1 MKYSSETK
9 THGSIRTMKAG
20 GAAGVVLGLAAV
32 GLAMGTSTVS
42 ANEKVVEANQP
53 KVQETGVEVKES
65 TIKNETPT
73 GNASTN
79 LNAPAGA
86 ISDKQK
92 ADLGNE
98 NKVTGETPV
107 TIDHTKVQE
116 EAKNAEQVG
125 VNVVQD
131 KTQVAPTTSTAEDTA
146 KAVKSITAKETEKS
160 NELKST
166 ATAHSTAVSNWVDQK
181 NSTVA
186 FNNELDKAHLKA
198 VESYNDFIKT
208 LDADTAAVVAQ
219 HKDAII
225 KVTEIIQKA
234 SDGTSVEG
242 YQAYIRSLAEQQGI
256 NKEAIKDYL
265 VKKAEYNS
273 KSTANSETVVRNLS
287 NSTRIDA
294 ENKAKSQ
301 SVDAENTRRSTSAQK
316 VVDENTAKSN
326 STVAENNRLSTSAKT
341 ENERRSN
348 SAKEVEDTNTAQSL
362 SVKAENEKRSNSAKA
377 ENERRSN
384 SAEEVKAD
392 NLAKSNSVVAEN
404 NRRSNSA
411 KSENERRSNS
421 AKDVENDNVVKS
433 NSVIKENE
441 RRSLSAKAENEKRS
455 NAVKNVENNN
465 VAKSNSVVE
474 ENKKRSLSAD
484 AETDKRSQSAD
495 AENARRSN
503 SAKAEN
509 EKRSNAATQ
518 GATNERDR
526 SLAVDR
532 ENERRSN
539 SAKEETAK
547 RSLSAEKVKE
557 ENREKSNSVIAENNK
572 RSLSAK
578 AETDRRSKSAAA
590 ENEKRSLASK
600 NAGEQSSSLDQQ
612 NTEIKAYNRAIMEA
626 VGLTYT
632 GNMEQDQKTV
642 DEYNAKI
649 EKEAATLPPKNTEE
663 DVRSTQP
670 TSYFSGQIPM
680 YEIGGS
686 KEYRLYKSSGASWVS
701 DAKKYLKGVSTET
714 GVSSVIL
721 RWDSV
726 RTTISE
732 IVGGSARKYKEAAA
746 DYEVNYDTFITPPV
760 YAVTFTGETKRT
772 PGGLLYKEM
781 SYRLNNAGKLSPT
794 KEQGIWDTD
803 GVDIDVL
810 VTARAYIPDGYKDSV
825 YNTLGWG
832 MHGSI
837 DFNYHGAGG
846 FEVILKP
853 VLKGTNISIKGA
865 YTGLVTDVDYR
876 QTSYI
881 GTESGV
887 TTLNPIT
894 SGLHR
899 VSDTQILSAG
909 PGGVNDIEN
918 APSGVYVYTMSG
930 ESIRYIHSGYFNDN
944 FSAENI
950 LKDIPAPYYSDY
962 KVIGDFKTNQN
973 SGYIEFT
980 LFGTGVSLPTTLKSK
995 LVLKPLVSSPSGG
1008 YDKVTYEPATYTPVT
1023 YVAKPTTFTP
1033 ATYDKLTYTPGQP
1046 SPYTPVTYEKA
1057 TYEKATYEPVVFKP
1071 QTPPTY
1077 VPVTYEKVSYSP
1089 KDTSYK
1095 PVSYEKVSYTPKDT
1109 SYKPVSYEKVSYTP
1123 KDTSWKPVE
1132 YTPLM
1137 FTPKNTDWSP
1147 VPYVPTPYVPEKLP
1161 EVPKEPVLEM
1171 AKLTA
1176 PTDPVF
1182 HKIPKEPKVPTVH
1195 YHLTALNENTPVE
1208 KLAQNE
1214 DGVNINN
1221 ESVAKNSIN
1230 HFILKP
1236 KALPAG
1242 RPITTSIVLS
1252 DYMADGIELDIAGM
1266 QKANNSWDISYN
1278 ASTRLLEVKGVSTE
1292 YDKANADRTIPYTP
1306 TAFTVIYKVVND
1318 GATYE
1323 NVFKM
1328 DVNGGNTGSVNV
1340 EYRVEGTNI
1349 LLGKAKDVVNESV
1362 GSSYDTTDHILETIT
1377 KNGVTYERVTSHVDG
1392 SEKGQVEEGTKLV
1405 TYYYHPVTP
1414 TPDTGGV
1421 VVHYRDEEGNFIK
1434 EDHEKVKGGKVG
1446 DPYDTTKDNPKEI
1459 TYGGKTYRLISNK
1472 TVGNEIGKITKGIT
1486 EVTYIYKKVT
1496 PDNPKTENT
1505 GNVDVEYRV
1514 EGTNT
1519 LLGTAKDS
1527 VHVPVGSDY
1536 DTTDLIHGRIT
1547 KDGVTYE
1554 RVPSHVEGEEKGKVT
1569 KEGKVVVYYYKPIS
1583 ETPSVGGVVIH
1594 YVDEEG
1600 NTLKEDKTVS
1610 KGEKVGT
1617 PYDTTKNKHNEI
1629 TVEGKVYKLVP
1640 NKTVGIENGKVTEG
1654 ITEVTYVYK
1663 QVTPDKPKGN
1673 GYTSYS
1679 NKVRIHTPGSPN
1691 NPNNPNNPNGN
1702 GNHKIQPVK
1711 NNTNKEGQNINNK
1724 TLLQTDVNYY
1734 VAEWDLDQYINDKS
1748 SKSAIAK
1755 GFGYLENY
1763 PEHAVTPVTK
1773 DYYAVTSKGDKVEDL
1788 DFYEADSSKLNE
1800 LPEHIQQFIK
1810 DSGIDVSK
1818 FGKFQVWVAKDY
1830 QAFYDKYVKTGQDI
1844 FFHIPMAVNKGFTGE
1859 YENQTYQIDFGNG
1872 YYGNVVHNNVPN
1884 LTPKKDVVV
1893 DGKSANG
1900 GTITYGQE
1908 FSYLLSGAKL
1918 PSNRG
1923 SHVWEYRYNDDY
1935 DQTGDK
1941 YLGKYKVVATTDIT
1955 VNQLEEVKEDTT
1967 FKEVVTL
1974 EDGTVVKAGQK
1985 VVKGLKVRRTHVIK
1999 TGEDV
2004 TKFTEAV
2011 HDEANGIITISFK
2024 EDFLKSVVDSSE
2036 FGADAS
2042 IDMKRIAYGEFY
2054 NKYTN
2059 RVNGVD
2065 YISNTVKSRTP
2076 KPDPV
2081 PEKPN
2086 TPQPGN
2092 PTTPN
2097 TTDKPAPA
2105 PEKPNTPI
2113 KPEQPQLPYTGTQ
2126 ESASSLVG
2134 VAILSVLG
2142 LAGLARRKR

>member
-9 THGSIRTMKAG
+9 THGSIRTMKSG

-42 ANEKVVEANQP
+42 ANEKVVDANQP

-146 KAVKSITAKETEKS
+146 KAVKSISAKETEKA

-186 FNNELDKAHLKA
+186 FNNDLDKAHLKA

-225 KVTEIIQKA
+225 KVTEVIQKA

-316 VVDENTAKSN
+316 VVEENTAKSN

-348 SAKEVEDTNTAQSL
+348 SAKQVENDNNAKSL
-362 SVKAENEKRSNSAKA
+362 SVKAENNKRSSSAKA
-377 ENERRSN
+377 
-384 SAEEVKAD
+384 
-392 NLAKSNSVVAEN
+392 
-404 NRRSNSA
+404 
-411 KSENERRSNS
+411 ENERRSNS
-421 AKDVENDNVVKS
+421 AKDVENDNLAKSNSVVAENNKRSSSAKAENERRSNSAKDVETDNVAKS

-441 RRSLSAKAENEKRS
+441 RRSNSAKAENEKRS

-465 VAKSNSVVE
+465 IAKSNSVVE
-474 ENKKRSLSAD
+474 ENKKRSQSAD
-484 AETDKRSQSAD
+484 AETAKRSQSAD
-495 AENARRSN
+495 AETAKRSNSAKAENEKRSNATKQGVANEQERSQAVARENERRSNSAKAETARRSN

-509 EKRSNAATQ
+509 EKRSNAVKKVEDDNRT
-518 GATNERDR
+518 
-526 SLAVDR
+526 
-532 ENERRSN
+532 
-539 SAKEETAK
+539 K
-547 RSLSAEKVKE
+547 SLSV
-557 ENREKSNSVIAENNK
+557 VAENNK
-572 RSLSAK
+572 RSNSAK
-578 AETDRRSKSAAA
+578 AETARRSQSAAA
-590 ENEKRSLASK
+590 ETAKRSNSAKAENDK
-600 NAGEQSSSLDQQ
+600 NAQQ
-612 NTEIKAYNRAIMEA
+612 HNNFNDLVSRIDKDADAKIKALRDLGAT
-626 VGLTYT
+626 V
-632 GNMEQDQKTV
+632 DVKTV
-642 DEYNAKI
+642 KVDNETAAKNIELANNNAYD
-649 EKEAATLPPKNTEE
+649 N
-663 DVRSTQP
+663 VRSEQ
-670 TSYFSGQIPM
+670 
-680 YEIGGS
+680 EAW
-686 KEYRLYKSSGASWVS
+686 K
-701 DAKKYLKGVSTET
+701 
-714 GVSSVIL
+714 
-721 RWDSV
+721 
-726 RTTISE
+726 
-732 IVGGSARKYKEAAA
+732 RKYKELKEKTQTEGYAKDVVLQALNLA
-746 DYEVNYDTFITPPV
+746 KSNPDASLKFTKSGQWVESSYIGSSSGESGYARVLNSKWAYKYSEVRTGWTEEIDYLSLNGLSVTAEDGNTYPITRIHRKFHLKDEGKTGAVGV
-760 YAVTFTGETKRT
+760 YALQDPTEGFVVARKEGTGSTSDAMKFDVTDSYFYNVNGKEVKFTASSKT
-772 PGGLLYKEM
+772 PAVLTFSSLNYNYVGWEGAGVYGGRHVEING
-781 SYRLNNAGKLSPT
+781 ST
-794 KEQGIWDTD
+794 
-803 GVDIDVL
+803 
-810 VTARAYIPDGYKDSV
+810 VTAHPDGYVYADSKNDNIGYDWDV
-825 YNTLGWG
+825 S
-832 MHGSI
+832 GSQ
-837 DFNYHGAGG
+837 Y
-846 FEVILKP
+846 EY
-853 VLKGTNISIKGA
+853 KGA
-865 YTGLVTDVDYR
+865 VL
-876 QTSYI
+876 
-881 GTESGV
+881 GV
-887 TTLNPIT
+887 FE
-894 SGLHR
+894 
-899 VSDTQILSAG
+899 Q
-909 PGGVNDIEN
+909 
-918 APSGVYVYTMSG
+918 
-930 ESIRYIHSGYFNDN
+930 
-944 FSAENI
+944 
-950 LKDIPAPYYSDY
+950 
-962 KVIGDFKTNQN
+962 GDEFKT
-973 SGYIEFT
+973 EFIQWD
-980 LFGTGVSLPTTLKSK
+980 GPA
-995 LVLKPLVSSPSGG
+995 SGG
-1008 YDKVTYEPATYTPVT
+1008 STFWFAINTKVVTPVINVPQRVTITKVTSSRQPRERVNFTPETFQPATYTPVEF
-1023 YVAKPTTFTP
+1023 KPTTPPPYTPVTYTP
-1033 ATYDKLTYTPGQP
+1033 ATYDKIPYKPGTPI
-1046 SPYTPVTYEKA
+1046 PYEPVDYKPA
-1057 TYEKATYEPVVFKP
+1057 TYEKATYI
-1071 QTPPTY
+1071 
-1077 VPVTYEKVSYSP
+1077 PVTYTPDTPP
-1089 KDTSYK
+1089 KYV
-1095 PVSYEKVSYTPKDT
+1095 PVSYEKVTYTPGDT
-1109 SYKPVSYEKVSYTP
+1109 NWKPVDYEKVTFTP
-1123 KDTSWKPVE
+1123 RNTGWQPVGYNKENFSPADTSWTPVG
-1132 YTPLM
+1132 YTPLK
-1137 FTPKNTDWSP
+1137 FQPKNTDWNP

-1176 PTDPVF
+1176 PADPVF

-1266 QKANNSWDISYN
+1266 QKANKSWDISYN
-1278 ASTRLLEVKGVSTE
+1278 TSTRLLEVKGVSSE
-1292 YDKANADRTIPYTP
+1292 YDKANADRTVPYTP
-1306 TAFTVIYKVVND
+1306 TAFTIIYKVLND

-1328 DVNGGNTGSVNV
+1328 DVNGGATGNVNV

-1349 LLGKAKDVVNESV
+1349 LLGKAKDTVNESV
-1362 GSSYDTTDHILETIT
+1362 GSHYDTTDHILETFTKDGIT
-1377 KNGVTYERVTSHVDG
+1377 YKRVPNHVEG
-1392 SEKGQVEEGTKLV
+1392 EEKGQVIEGTKLV
-1405 TYYYHPVTP
+1405 TYFYKPIDKIPNVG
-1414 TPDTGGV
+1414 DV
-1421 VVHYRDEEGNFIK
+1421 IIHYVDEDGNTIK
-1434 EDHEKVKGGKVG
+1434 KDHEDTKGGKVG
-1446 DPYDTTKDNPKEI
+1446 SPYDTTDNKPKEI
-1459 TYGGKTYRLISNK
+1459 KVDGKL
-1472 TVGNEIGKITKGIT
+1472 
-1486 EVTYIYKKVT
+1486 
-1496 PDNPKTENT
+1496 
-1505 GNVDVEYRV
+1505 
-1514 EGTNT
+1514 
-1519 LLGTAKDS
+1519 
-1527 VHVPVGSDY
+1527 
-1536 DTTDLIHGRIT
+1536 
-1547 KDGVTYE
+1547 
-1554 RVPSHVEGEEKGKVT
+1554 
-1569 KEGKVVVYYYKPIS
+1569 
-1583 ETPSVGGVVIH
+1583 
-1594 YVDEEG
+1594 
-1600 NTLKEDKTVS
+1600 
-1610 KGEKVGT
+1610 
-1617 PYDTTKNKHNEI
+1617 
-1629 TVEGKVYKLVP
+1629 YKLVP
-1640 NKTVGIENGKVTEG
+1640 NKTVGKENGKITEG

-1679 NKVRIHTPGSPN
+1679 NKVRIHTPGSPT
-1691 NPNNPNNPNGN
+1691 NPNDPRNPNGG

-1711 NNTNKEGQNINNK
+1711 NNTNKEGQNINDK
-1724 TLLQTDVNYY
+1724 TLLQTDINYY

-1755 GFGYLENY
+1755 GFGYLENH
-1763 PEHAVTPVTK
+1763 PEHAVTPITK
-1773 DYYAVTSKGDKVEDL
+1773 DYYAVTSKGEKVEGL
-1788 DFYEADSSKLNE
+1788 DFYEADSAKLNE
-1800 LPEHIQQFIK
+1800 LPEHVQQFIK
-1810 DSGIDVSK
+1810 DSGIDVSN
-1818 FGKFQVWVAKDY
+1818 FGKFQVWIAKDS
-1830 QAFYDKYVKTGQDI
+1830 QAFYDKYVKSGQDI
-1844 FFHIPMAVNKGFTGE
+1844 FFHMPMAVNKGFTGK

-1872 YYGNVVHNNVPN
+1872 YYGNVVRNNVPN

-1918 PSNRG
+1918 PANRG
-1923 SHVWEYRYNDDY
+1923 SHVWEYRYIDDY

-1941 YLGKYKVVATTDIT
+1941 YLGKYKVVTTTDIT
-1955 VNQLEEVKEDTT
+1955 VSQLEEVKEDTT
-1967 FKEVVTL
+1967 FKEDVTL

-1985 VVKGLKVRRTHVIK
+1985 VAKGLKVRRTHVIK
-1999 TGEDV
+1999 SGEDV

-2011 HDEANGIITISFK
+2011 HDEAKGIITISFK
-2024 EDFLKSVVDSSE
+2024 EDFLKTVVDSSE

-2065 YISNTVKSRTP
+2065 YISNTVKTTTP
-2076 KPDPV
+2076 KPP
-2081 PEKPN
+2081 
-2086 TPQPGN
+2086 TPDQ
-2092 PTTPN
+2092 
-2097 TTDKPAPA
+2097 PAP
-2105 PEKPNTPI
+2105 K
-2113 KPEQPQLPYTGTQ
+2113 QPQLPYTGTS
-2126 ESASSLVG
+2126 ESSASMVG
-2134 VAILSVLG
+2134 MATLSVLG
-2142 LAGLARRKR
+2142 LAGLYRRRNQ

>member
-9 THGSIRTMKAG
+9 THGSIRTMKSG

-42 ANEKVVEANQP
+42 ANEKVVDANQP
-53 KVQETGVEVKES
+53 KVRETGVEVKES

-86 ISDKQK
+86 IFENQK
-92 ADLGNE
+92 AALGNE

-146 KAVKSITAKETEKS
+146 KAVKSITTKETEKS

-316 VVDENTAKSN
+316 VVEENTAKSN

-348 SAKEVEDTNTAQSL
+348 SAKQVEDTNTAQSL

-392 NLAKSNSVVAEN
+392 NIAKSNSVVAEN
-404 NRRSNSA
+404 IRLSNSA
-411 KSENERRSNS
+411 KDENARLSNS
-421 AKDVENDNVVKS
+421 AKDVENDNVAKS
-433 NSVIKENE
+433 NSVIEENNK
-441 RRSLSAKAENEKRS
+441 RSLSAKAENEKRS

-474 ENKKRSLSAD
+474 ENKKRSQSAD
-484 AETDKRSQSAD
+484 AETAKRSQSAD
-495 AENARRSN
+495 AETAKRSN

-509 EKRSNAATQ
+509 EKRSNAAKQ
-518 GATNERDR
+518 GETNEHDR

-539 SAKEETAK
+539 SAKAETARRSNSAKAENEK
-547 RSLSAEKVKE
+547 RSNAVKKVEDDNRTKSLSV
-557 ENREKSNSVIAENNK
+557 VAENNK
-572 RSLSAK
+572 RSNAAKAETARRSQSAAAENAKRSNSAK
-578 AETDRRSKSAAA
+578 AETEKQTRQANSIRGTVSRVDKDADAKIKALRDLGATVDVRTEDVSTEEAARNI
-590 ENEKRSLASK
+590 ETRN
-600 NAGEQSSSLDQQ
+600 N
-612 NTEIKAYNRAIMEA
+612 KAYNNVRSAQEA
-626 VGLTYT
+626 WKRKYEELKAKTRTEGYAKDVVLQALNLSKSNPDASLKFTKSGTWVTTPYIGSSS
-632 GNMEQDQKTV
+632 GNSGYARVLNSKWA
-642 DEYNAKI
+642 YKYS
-649 EKEAATLPPKNTEE
+649 
-663 DVRSTQP
+663 DVRTGWSTEIDYLSLNGLSVTAEDGKTYPITRIHRKFSVKDEGKTGAVDVYALQDP
-670 TSYFSGQIPM
+670 TEGFVTVRNEGTGSSSDAMRFDVTDSYYYNVNGKEVKFTASNKTPVVLTFSSLNYNHVGWEGAGV
-680 YEIGGS
+680 YSGRHVEINGSTVKNHSDGYVYADSKNDNIGYDWDVSGS
-686 KEYRLYKSSGASWVS
+686 KYEYKGA
-701 DAKKYLKGVSTET
+701 ALGVFEQGSEFKTEF
-714 GVSSVIL
+714 VQ
-721 RWDSV
+721 WD
-726 RTTISE
+726 
-732 IVGGSARKYKEAAA
+732 G
-746 DYEVNYDTFITPPV
+746 
-760 YAVTFTGETKRT
+760 
-772 PGGLLYKEM
+772 
-781 SYRLNNAGKLSPT
+781 PT
-794 KEQGIWDTD
+794 KGSNSFWFALNTKVVAPVINVPQR
-803 GVDIDVL
+803 
-810 VTARAYIPDGYKDSV
+810 VTITKVTTKIKPATPVTY
-825 YNTLGWG
+825 
-832 MHGSI
+832 
-837 DFNYHGAGG
+837 
-846 FEVILKP
+846 KP
-853 VLKGTNISIKGA
+853 VT
-865 YTGLVTDVDYR
+865 Y
-876 QTSYI
+876 
-881 GTESGV
+881 
-887 TTLNPIT
+887 
-894 SGLHR
+894 
-899 VSDTQILSAG
+899 
-909 PGGVNDIEN
+909 EN
-918 APSGVYVYTMSG
+918 APYTPVTFKPETPPKYVPVTY
-930 ESIRYIHSGYFNDN
+930 
-944 FSAENI
+944 
-950 LKDIPAPYYSDY
+950 KPAD
-962 KVIGDFKTNQN
+962 
-973 SGYIEFT
+973 
-980 LFGTGVSLPTTLKSK
+980 
-995 LVLKPLVSSPSGG
+995 
-1008 YDKVTYEPATYTPVT
+1008 YDKLPYVPGKPIPYEPIGYKPATYEKATYTPVT
-1023 YVAKPTTFTP
+1023 YTPDTPPKYVPVDYERVTYKPGNTDWKPVDYEKVTFTP
-1033 ATYDKLTYTPGQP
+1033 RNTEWK
-1046 SPYTPVTYEKA
+1046 PVGYEK
-1057 TYEKATYEPVVFKP
+1057 ENF
-1071 QTPPTY
+1071 TPA
-1077 VPVTYEKVSYSP
+1077 
-1089 KDTSYK
+1089 
-1095 PVSYEKVSYTPKDT
+1095 
-1109 SYKPVSYEKVSYTP
+1109 
-1123 KDTSWKPVE
+1123 DTSWKPIG
-1132 YTPLM
+1132 YTPVK
-1137 FTPKNTDWSP
+1137 FKPKNTDWDP

-1161 EVPKEPVLEM
+1161 EVPKEPLLEM

-1176 PTDPVF
+1176 PADPVF

-1221 ESVAKNSIN
+1221 ESVAKNSTN
-1230 HFILKP
+1230 HFVLKP

-1266 QKANNSWDISYN
+1266 QKANKSWDISYN
-1278 ASTRLLEVKGVSTE
+1278 TKTRLLEVKGVSTE
-1292 YDKANADRTIPYTP
+1292 YDKANADRTVPYTP
-1306 TAFTVIYKVVND
+1306 TAFTIIYKVLND

-1328 DVNGGNTGSVNV
+1328 DINGG
-1340 EYRVEGTNI
+1340 
-1349 LLGKAKDVVNESV
+1349 A
-1362 GSSYDTTDHILETIT
+1362 
-1377 KNGVTYERVTSHVDG
+1377 
-1392 SEKGQVEEGTKLV
+1392 
-1405 TYYYHPVTP
+1405 
-1414 TPDTGGV
+1414 
-1421 VVHYRDEEGNFIK
+1421 
-1434 EDHEKVKGGKVG
+1434 KGG
-1446 DPYDTTKDNPKEI
+1446 NP
-1459 TYGGKTYRLISNK
+1459 T
-1472 TVGNEIGKITKGIT
+1472 
-1486 EVTYIYKKVT
+1486 
-1496 PDNPKTENT
+1496 
-1505 GNVDVEYRV
+1505 
-1514 EGTNT
+1514 
-1519 LLGTAKDS
+1519 
-1527 VHVPVGSDY
+1527 
-1536 DTTDLIHGRIT
+1536 
-1547 KDGVTYE
+1547 
-1554 RVPSHVEGEEKGKVT
+1554 
-1569 KEGKVVVYYYKPIS
+1569 
-1583 ETPSVGGVVIH
+1583 
-1594 YVDEEG
+1594 
-1600 NTLKEDKTVS
+1600 
-1610 KGEKVGT
+1610 
-1617 PYDTTKNKHNEI
+1617 
-1629 TVEGKVYKLVP
+1629 
-1640 NKTVGIENGKVTEG
+1640 
-1654 ITEVTYVYK
+1654 
-1663 QVTPDKPKGN
+1663 

-1679 NKVRIHTPGSPN
+1679 NKVRIHTPGSPT
-1691 NPNNPNNPNGN
+1691 NPNDPRNPNGG

-1748 SKSAIAK
+1748 SKSAIGK
-1755 GFGYLENY
+1755 GFGYLENH
-1763 PEHAVTPVTK
+1763 PEKAVTPFTK
-1773 DYYAVTSKGDKVEDL
+1773 DYYAVTSKGEKVEGL
-1788 DFYEADSSKLNE
+1788 DFYEADSAKLSE
-1800 LPEHIQQFIK
+1800 LPEHVQQFIK
-1810 DSGIDVSK
+1810 DSGIDVSN
-1818 FGKFQVWVAKDY
+1818 FGKFQVWIAKDS
-1830 QAFYDKYVKTGQDI
+1830 QAFYNKYVKTGQDI
-1844 FFHIPMAVNKGFTGE
+1844 FFHMPMAVNKGFTGK

-1872 YYGNVVHNNVPN
+1872 YYGNVVRNNVPN

-1900 GTITYGQE
+1900 GTIIYGQE

-1923 SHVWEYRYNDDY
+1923 SHVWEYRYIDDY

-1955 VNQLEEVKEDTT
+1955 VSQLEEVKEDTT
-1967 FKEVVTL
+1967 FKEDVIL

-1985 VVKGLKVRRTHVIK
+1985 VAKGLKVRRTHVIK

-2011 HDEANGIITISFK
+2011 HDEAKGIITISFK
-2024 EDFLKSVVDSSE
+2024 EDFLKTVVDSSE

-2042 IDMKRIAYGEFY
+2042 IEMKRISYGEFY

-2065 YISNTVKSRTP
+2065 YISNTVKTTTP
-2076 KPDPV
+2076 KPPT
-2081 PEKPN
+2081 PE
-2086 TPQPGN
+2086 Q
-2092 PTTPN
+2092 
-2097 TTDKPAPA
+2097 PAP
-2105 PEKPNTPI
+2105 K
-2113 KPEQPQLPYTGTQ
+2113 QPQLPYTGTS
-2126 ESASSLVG
+2126 ESSASLVG
-2134 VAILSVLG
+2134 MAILSVLG
-2142 LAGLARRKR
+2142 LAGLYRRRNQ

>member
-9 THGSIRTMKAG
+9 THGSIRTMKSG

-42 ANEKVVEANQP
+42 ANEKVVDANQP

-92 ADLGNE
+92 SDLSNE

-316 VVDENTAKSN
+316 VVEDNTAKSN

-341 ENERRSN
+341 ENERLSN
-348 SAKEVEDTNTAQSL
+348 SAKAVENDNNAKSL
-362 SVKAENEKRSNSAKA
+362 SAKAENEKRSNSAKA

-384 SAEEVKAD
+384 SAEKVKED

-404 NRRSNSA
+404 NKRSNSA
-411 KSENERRSNS
+411 KTENERRSNS
-421 AKDVENDNVVKS
+421 AKDVENDNVLKS
-433 NSVIKENE
+433 NSVVAENN
-441 RRSLSAKAENEKRS
+441 RRSLSAKTENEKRS
-455 NAVKNVENNN
+455 NAVKTVENNN
-465 VAKSNSVVE
+465 IAKSNSVVE

-484 AETDKRSQSAD
+484 AETVKRSQSAD
-495 AENARRSN
+495 AENAKRSNSAKAENEKRSLAAQQGITNEREKSLAVAKENERRSNSAKAETARRSN

-509 EKRSNAATQ
+509 EKRSNAVKKVEDDNRTK
-518 GATNERDR
+518 
-526 SLAVDR
+526 SLSIVA
-532 ENERRSN
+532 ENTKRSN
-539 SAKEETAK
+539 Y
-547 RSLSAEKVKE
+547 
-557 ENREKSNSVIAENNK
+557 
-572 RSLSAK
+572 AK
-578 AETDRRSKSAAA
+578 AETVRRATSAAA
-590 ENEKRSLASK
+590 ENSRRSNSVKAENDKLLASYNSSMTAYRIAKAEYDKAKAKYDSEIAELKDKAVVGRSNGITLYGEFDESKRGSLEYYSKLTAVFDSSIPNLEVVEGALGATKDTTVTLDKDLTYDVAKDKGLYGRTSEKDSKYGGTAFRDIKPGSTFTIHKVGKTKTGKNISARFTSTEKTVPEYYLEGNKDTYSRIVLWWVKDGSTGPVSPIGVDSYNLINHDWDITYFDEDTGKPLNLGVVNIYSDLDYLQSIRHTYSDGSTGTVINPKDSQVEKREIRGETFWTGVKTEGVRRGSDDPSGLGRWKEGDLYYINAYDEEDTPIGTIVSVGYGSKQHITYLQNANWTLKPFSEWYSK
-600 NAGEQSSSLDQQ
+600 N
-612 NTEIKAYNRAIMEA
+612 
-626 VGLTYT
+626 
-632 GNMEQDQKTV
+632 
-642 DEYNAKI
+642 
-649 EKEAATLPPKNTEE
+649 
-663 DVRSTQP
+663 
-670 TSYFSGQIPM
+670 
-680 YEIGGS
+680 
-686 KEYRLYKSSGASWVS
+686 
-701 DAKKYLKGVSTET
+701 
-714 GVSSVIL
+714 
-721 RWDSV
+721 
-726 RTTISE
+726 
-732 IVGGSARKYKEAAA
+732 YKEL
-746 DYEVNYDTFITPPV
+746 VNKENAENGLPLEDDFTIFMSGYTFELWGGKSIVNQLIPPTPPV
-760 YAVTFTGETKRT
+760 E
-772 PGGLLYKEM
+772 
-781 SYRLNNAGKLSPT
+781 PT
-794 KEQGIWDTD
+794 KPKLKEKD
-803 GVDIDVL
+803 G
-810 VTARAYIPDGYKDSV
+810 PD
-825 YNTLGWG
+825 
-832 MHGSI
+832 
-837 DFNYHGAGG
+837 
-846 FEVILKP
+846 
-853 VLKGTNISIKGA
+853 
-865 YTGLVTDVDYR
+865 
-876 QTSYI
+876 
-881 GTESGV
+881 
-887 TTLNPIT
+887 
-894 SGLHR
+894 
-899 VSDTQILSAG
+899 
-909 PGGVNDIEN
+909 
-918 APSGVYVYTMSG
+918 
-930 ESIRYIHSGYFNDN
+930 
-944 FSAENI
+944 
-950 LKDIPAPYYSDY
+950 
-962 KVIGDFKTNQN
+962 
-973 SGYIEFT
+973 
-980 LFGTGVSLPTTLKSK
+980 
-995 LVLKPLVSSPSGG
+995 
-1008 YDKVTYEPATYTPVT
+1008 VTYEPATYTPVEF
-1023 YVAKPTTFTP
+1023 KPTTPPPYTPVTYTP
-1033 ATYDKLTYTPGQP
+1033 ATYDELPYKPGTPI
-1046 SPYTPVTYEKA
+1046 PYVPVGYEKVTYEKA
-1057 TYEKATYEPVVFKP
+1057 TYKPVEFKP
-1071 QTPPTY
+1071 DTPPKY
-1077 VPVTYEKVSYSP
+1077 VPVTYEKVTYTP
-1089 KDTSYK
+1089 GNTDWK
-1095 PVSYEKVSYTPKDT
+1095 PVSYEKVTFNPSNTDW
-1109 SYKPVSYEKVSYTP
+1109 KPVSYEKVPFSPASTE
-1123 KDTSWKPVE
+1123 WEPVG
-1132 YTPLM
+1132 YTPLK
-1137 FTPKNTDWSP
+1137 FTPKNTDWNP

-1221 ESVAKNSIN
+1221 ESVAKNSTN

-1266 QKANNSWDISYN
+1266 QKANKSWDISYN
-1278 ASTRLLEVKGVSTE
+1278 TKTRLLEVKGVSTE
-1292 YDKANADRTIPYTP
+1292 YDKANADRTVPYTP
-1306 TAFTVIYKVVND
+1306 TAFTIIYKVLND

-1328 DVNGGNTGSVNV
+1328 DINGG
-1340 EYRVEGTNI
+1340 
-1349 LLGKAKDVVNESV
+1349 A
-1362 GSSYDTTDHILETIT
+1362 
-1377 KNGVTYERVTSHVDG
+1377 
-1392 SEKGQVEEGTKLV
+1392 
-1405 TYYYHPVTP
+1405 
-1414 TPDTGGV
+1414 
-1421 VVHYRDEEGNFIK
+1421 
-1434 EDHEKVKGGKVG
+1434 KGG
-1446 DPYDTTKDNPKEI
+1446 NP
-1459 TYGGKTYRLISNK
+1459 T
-1472 TVGNEIGKITKGIT
+1472 
-1486 EVTYIYKKVT
+1486 
-1496 PDNPKTENT
+1496 
-1505 GNVDVEYRV
+1505 
-1514 EGTNT
+1514 
-1519 LLGTAKDS
+1519 
-1527 VHVPVGSDY
+1527 
-1536 DTTDLIHGRIT
+1536 
-1547 KDGVTYE
+1547 
-1554 RVPSHVEGEEKGKVT
+1554 
-1569 KEGKVVVYYYKPIS
+1569 
-1583 ETPSVGGVVIH
+1583 
-1594 YVDEEG
+1594 
-1600 NTLKEDKTVS
+1600 
-1610 KGEKVGT
+1610 
-1617 PYDTTKNKHNEI
+1617 
-1629 TVEGKVYKLVP
+1629 
-1640 NKTVGIENGKVTEG
+1640 
-1654 ITEVTYVYK
+1654 
-1663 QVTPDKPKGN
+1663 

-1679 NKVRIHTPGSPN
+1679 NKVRVHTPGSPT
-1691 NPNNPNNPNGN
+1691 NPNDPRNPNGG

-1724 TLLQTDVNYY
+1724 ALLQTDVNYY

-1763 PEHAVTPVTK
+1763 PEKAVTPITK
-1773 DYYAVTSKGDKVEDL
+1773 DYYAVTSKGEKVEGL
-1788 DFYEADSSKLNE
+1788 DFYEADSAKLNE
-1800 LPEHIQQFIK
+1800 LPEHVQQFIK
-1810 DSGIDVSK
+1810 DSGIDVSN
-1818 FGKFQVWVAKDY
+1818 FGKFQVWIAKDP
-1830 QAFYDKYVKTGQDI
+1830 QAFYDKYVKTGQDV
-1844 FFHIPMAVNKGFTGE
+1844 FFHAPMAVNKGFTGK
-1859 YENQTYQIDFGNG
+1859 YENQTFQIDFGNG
-1872 YYGNVVHNNVPN
+1872 YYGNVVRNNVPN

-1918 PSNRG
+1918 PGNRG
-1923 SHVWEYRYNDDY
+1923 SHVWEYRYIDDY

-1955 VNQLEEVKEDTT
+1955 VSQLEEVKEDTT
-1967 FKEVVTL
+1967 FKEDVTL

-1985 VVKGLKVRRTHVIK
+1985 VAKGLKVRRTHVIK

-2004 TKFTEAV
+2004 TKFTEAI

-2024 EDFLKSVVDSSE
+2024 EDFLKTVVDSSE

-2059 RVNGVD
+2059 RINGVD
-2065 YISNTVKSRTP
+2065 YISNTVKTTTP
-2076 KPDPV
+2076 KP
-2081 PEKPN
+2081 
-2086 TPQPGN
+2086 
-2092 PTTPN
+2092 PT
-2097 TTDKPAPA
+2097 
-2105 PEKPNTPI
+2105 
-2113 KPEQPQLPYTGTQ
+2113 PEQPKQPELPYTGTS
-2126 ESASSLVG
+2126 ESPASLVG
-2134 VAILSVLG
+2134 MAILSVLG
-2142 LAGLARRKR
+2142 LAGLARRRNQ

>member
-9 THGSIRTMKAG
+9 THGSIRTVKSG

-42 ANEKVVEANQP
+42 ANEKVVDANQP
-53 KVQETGVEVKES
+53 KVRETGVEVKES

-208 LDADTAAVVAQ
+208 LDADTASVVAQ

-316 VVDENTAKSN
+316 VVEENTAKSN

-348 SAKEVEDTNTAQSL
+348 SAKQVEDTNTAQSL

-384 SAEEVKAD
+384 SAEDVKAD

-404 NRRSNSA
+404 IRLSNSA
-411 KSENERRSNS
+411 KAENERRSNS
-421 AKDVENDNVVKS
+421 AKDVENDNVAKS

-441 RRSLSAKAENEKRS
+441 RRSNSAKAENEKRS

-484 AETDKRSQSAD
+484 AETAKRSQSAD
-495 AENARRSN
+495 AETAKRSN
-503 SAKAEN
+503 SAKDEN

-518 GATNERDR
+518 GATNERNR
-526 SLAVDR
+526 SLAVVK

-539 SAKEETAK
+539 SAKAETA
-547 RSLSAEKVKE
+547 R
-557 ENREKSNSVIAENNK
+557 RSNS
-572 RSLSAK
+572 AK
-578 AETDRRSKSAAA
+578 A
-590 ENEKRSLASK
+590 ENEKRSLAVKKVEDDNRTKSLSVVAENNK
-600 NAGEQSSSLDQQ
+600 RSNAAKAETARRSQSAAAENAKRSNSAKAE
-612 NTEIKAYNRAIMEA
+612 TEKQTRQANSIRGTVSRVDKDADAKIKALRDLGATVDVRTEDVSTEEAARNIETRNNKAYNNVRSSQEDWKRKYEELKAKTRTEGYSKDVVLQALNLSKSNPDASLKFTKSGTWVTTPYI
-626 VGLTYT
+626 GSSS
-632 GNMEQDQKTV
+632 GNSGYARVLNSKWA
-642 DEYNAKI
+642 YKYS
-649 EKEAATLPPKNTEE
+649 
-663 DVRSTQP
+663 DVRTGWSTEIDYLSLNGLSVTAEDGKTYPITRIHRKFSVKDEGKTGAVDVYALQDP
-670 TSYFSGQIPM
+670 TEGFVTVRNEGTGSSSDAIRFDVTDSYYYNVNGKEVKFTASNKTPAVLTFSSLNYNHVGWEGAGV
-680 YEIGGS
+680 YGGRHVEINGSTVKNHSDGYVYADSKNDNIGYDWDVSGS
-686 KEYRLYKSSGASWVS
+686 KYEYKGA
-701 DAKKYLKGVSTET
+701 ALGV
-714 GVSSVIL
+714 
-721 RWDSV
+721 
-726 RTTISE
+726 
-732 IVGGSARKYKEAAA
+732 
-746 DYEVNYDTFITPPV
+746 F
-760 YAVTFTGETKRT
+760 
-772 PGGLLYKEM
+772 
-781 SYRLNNAGKLSPT
+781 
-794 KEQGIWDTD
+794 EQGSEFKTEFVQWDGPTE
-803 GVDIDVL
+803 GYNSFWFALNTKVVAPVINVPQR
-810 VTARAYIPDGYKDSV
+810 VTITKVTTKIKPATPVTY
-825 YNTLGWG
+825 
-832 MHGSI
+832 
-837 DFNYHGAGG
+837 
-846 FEVILKP
+846 KP
-853 VLKGTNISIKGA
+853 VT
-865 YTGLVTDVDYR
+865 Y
-876 QTSYI
+876 
-881 GTESGV
+881 
-887 TTLNPIT
+887 
-894 SGLHR
+894 
-899 VSDTQILSAG
+899 
-909 PGGVNDIEN
+909 EN
-918 APSGVYVYTMSG
+918 APYTPVTFKPETPPKYVPVTYQ
-930 ESIRYIHSGYFNDN
+930 
-944 FSAENI
+944 
-950 LKDIPAPYYSDY
+950 PA
-962 KVIGDFKTNQN
+962 N
-973 SGYIEFT
+973 
-980 LFGTGVSLPTTLKSK
+980 
-995 LVLKPLVSSPSGG
+995 
-1008 YDKVTYEPATYTPVT
+1008 YDKLPYVPGKPIPYEPLGYKPATYEKATYTPVT
-1023 YVAKPTTFTP
+1023 YTP
-1033 ATYDKLTYTPGQP
+1033 D
-1046 SPYTPVTYEKA
+1046 
-1057 TYEKATYEPVVFKP
+1057 
-1071 QTPPTY
+1071 TPPKY
-1077 VPVTYEKVSYSP
+1077 VPVDYERVTYKP
-1089 KDTSYK
+1089 GNTDWK
-1095 PVSYEKVSYTPKDT
+1095 PVSYEKVTFTPRNSEWT
-1109 SYKPVSYEKVSYTP
+1109 PIGYEKENFTP
-1123 KDTSWKPVE
+1123 ADTSWKPVG
-1132 YTPLM
+1132 YTPLK
-1137 FTPKNTDWSP
+1137 FKPKNTDWNP

-1176 PTDPVF
+1176 PADPVF
-1182 HKIPKEPKVPTVH
+1182 HKIPKEPKVPTVR

-1221 ESVAKNSIN
+1221 ESVAKNSTN

-1266 QKANNSWDISYN
+1266 QKANKSWDISYDTK
-1278 ASTRLLEVKGVSTE
+1278 TRLLEVKGVSSE
-1292 YDKANADRTIPYTP
+1292 YDKANADRTVPYTP
-1306 TAFTVIYKVVND
+1306 TAFTIIYKVLND

-1328 DVNGGNTGSVNV
+1328 DINGG
-1340 EYRVEGTNI
+1340 
-1349 LLGKAKDVVNESV
+1349 A
-1362 GSSYDTTDHILETIT
+1362 
-1377 KNGVTYERVTSHVDG
+1377 
-1392 SEKGQVEEGTKLV
+1392 
-1405 TYYYHPVTP
+1405 
-1414 TPDTGGV
+1414 
-1421 VVHYRDEEGNFIK
+1421 
-1434 EDHEKVKGGKVG
+1434 KGG
-1446 DPYDTTKDNPKEI
+1446 NP
-1459 TYGGKTYRLISNK
+1459 T
-1472 TVGNEIGKITKGIT
+1472 
-1486 EVTYIYKKVT
+1486 
-1496 PDNPKTENT
+1496 
-1505 GNVDVEYRV
+1505 
-1514 EGTNT
+1514 
-1519 LLGTAKDS
+1519 
-1527 VHVPVGSDY
+1527 
-1536 DTTDLIHGRIT
+1536 
-1547 KDGVTYE
+1547 
-1554 RVPSHVEGEEKGKVT
+1554 
-1569 KEGKVVVYYYKPIS
+1569 
-1583 ETPSVGGVVIH
+1583 
-1594 YVDEEG
+1594 
-1600 NTLKEDKTVS
+1600 
-1610 KGEKVGT
+1610 
-1617 PYDTTKNKHNEI
+1617 
-1629 TVEGKVYKLVP
+1629 
-1640 NKTVGIENGKVTEG
+1640 
-1654 ITEVTYVYK
+1654 
-1663 QVTPDKPKGN
+1663 

-1679 NKVRIHTPGSPN
+1679 NKVRIHTPGSPT
-1691 NPNNPNNPNGN
+1691 NPNDPRNPNGG

-1711 NNTNKEGQNINNK
+1711 NNTNKEGKNINNK

-1763 PEHAVTPVTK
+1763 PEKAVTPVTK
-1773 DYYAVTSKGDKVEDL
+1773 DYYAVTSKGEKVEGL
-1788 DFYEADSSKLNE
+1788 DFYEADSAKLNE
-1800 LPEHIQQFIK
+1800 LPEHVQQFIK

-1818 FGKFQVWVAKDY
+1818 FGKFQVWIAKDS
-1830 QAFYDKYVKTGQDI
+1830 QAFYNKYVKTGQDI
-1844 FFHIPMAVNKGFTGE
+1844 FFHLPMAVNKGFTGK
-1859 YENQTYQIDFGNG
+1859 YENQTFQIDFGNG
-1872 YYGNVVHNNVPN
+1872 YYGNVVRNNVPN

-1923 SHVWEYRYNDDY
+1923 SHVWEYRYIDDY

-1955 VNQLEEVKEDTT
+1955 VSQLEEVKEDTT
-1967 FKEVVTL
+1967 FKEDVTL

-1985 VVKGLKVRRTHVIK
+1985 VAKGLKVRRTHVIK

-2024 EDFLKSVVDSSE
+2024 EDFLKTVVDSSE

-2042 IDMKRIAYGEFY
+2042 IEMKRISYGEFY

-2065 YISNTVKSRTP
+2065 YISNTVKTTTP
-2076 KPDPV
+2076 KPPT
-2081 PEKPN
+2081 PE
-2086 TPQPGN
+2086 Q
-2092 PTTPN
+2092 
-2097 TTDKPAPA
+2097 PAP
-2105 PEKPNTPI
+2105 K
-2113 KPEQPQLPYTGTQ
+2113 QPQLPYTGTS
-2126 ESASSLVG
+2126 ESSASLVG
-2134 VAILSVLG
+2134 MVILSVLG
-2142 LAGLARRKR
+2142 LAGLARRRNQ